1 MWIKGGRLIDPA
13 NNRDELAD
21 ILIRDGRIEG
31 IYPAAGTVP
40 QGEEVIDAH
49 GMWVLPGLIDMH
61 AHVRE
66 PGFEYKEDIE
76 SAGRAAAAG
85 GVTTVVCM
93 ANTDPVNDN
102 PSVTQYIIRKAARVS
117 RVRILPVGAVTVGLE
132 GKVLAE
138 MGLMRE
144 AGCVAVSDD
153 GRPVEDASIMRRAL
167 EYASTFSLPVISH
180 CEDRNLAGSGVMNE
194 GALSSKLGLPG
205 IPAVAEEIMVS
216 RDVLLSGYTRV
227 PIHVTHISTRGS
239 LEIISRA
246 KQQGIRVTCDVTPH
260 HLLLTEESVKA
271 YDTNTKMNPPL
282 REASDRQALI
292 EGIRMNLVDCIA
304 SDHAPHARDE
314 KDLDFDLA
322 PFGMIGLQTLLPAL
336 MKIHLEHDIDF
347 SQLLACAT
355 RNPARVLGIEGG
367 TLSPGARADMVIFDP
382 ASTWSLTEDMICS
395 KSRNTPFIG
404 QTFTGKVVRTF
415 VEGAEVYP
423 AD

>member
-21 ILIRDGRIEG
+21 ILIQDGRIEG
-31 IYPAAGTVP
+31 IYPAAGTLP
-40 QGEEVIDAH
+40 QGEEVVDAQ

-117 RVRILPVGAVTVGLE
+117 RVRILPVGAITVGLE

-194 GALSSKLGLPG
+194 GPLSTKLGLPG

-227 PIHVTHISTRGS
+227 PVHVTHISTKGS

-260 HLLLTEESVKA
+260 HLLLTEECVKA

-347 SQLLACAT
+347 SQLLACVT

-382 ASTWSLTEDMICS
+382 TAAWSLTEEMIFS
-395 KSRNTPFIG
+395 KSKNTPFIG
-404 QTFTGKVVRTF
+404 RAFTGKVVRTY